1 MEGNYI
7 SNMVTHNEVKWLAET
22 EIEGHSG
29 FGI

>member
-7 SNMVTHNEVKWLAET
+7 SNMVTHNELEWLAQK
-22 EIEGHSG
+22 EIESHSG